1 MVRCGSSAILR
12 RWRHDRPLSKDT
24 SITRLLIVDDHPVV
38 SEGLSEL
45 INRELD
51 LTVVAAAVTADEGLE
66 ILRSTDVDVAIVDLS
81 LPGPS
86 GIELIRMIRT
96 EFPHI
101 PVLVLSMHDEHF
113 YAERALRAGARGYV
127 MKGEAI
133 KHIVE
138 AIRKV
143 RRGDLYL
150 SAEVTERMLFRI
162 TAGSDPGEPGVGR
175 LSERELE
182 VFQLIGQ
189 GKSTREI
196 AGMLHL
202 SVKTIESYRANIKE
216 KLALK
221 NAAGLVQH
229 AVKWVQTNLQ
239 S

>member
-1 MVRCGSSAILR
+1 M
-12 RWRHDRPLSKDT
+12 SKDA

-38 SEGLSEL
+38 AEGLSEL

-51 LTVVAAAVTADEGLE
+51 LTVVAVAVSADEGLE
-66 ILRSTDVDVAIVDLS
+66 VMRSRDVDVAIVDLS

-86 GIELIRMIRT
+86 GIELIRLIRN
-96 EFPHI
+96 EFPGI

-133 KHIVE
+133 KHVVE

-143 RRGDLYL
+143 RRGDLYV
-150 SAEVTERMLFRI
+150 SEEVTEKMLFRMV
-162 TAGSDPGEPGVGR
+162 AGGGDRSEPAVDR

-189 GKSTREI
+189 GYSTREI
-196 AGMLHL
+196 AEMLHL

-216 KLALK
+216 KLGLK
-221 NAAGLVQH
+221 NAAALMQH
-229 AVKWVQTNLQ
+229 AVKWVQIRLQ